1 MVVAHWHVVL
11 DLDAFTVLLVDDANV
26 AQTRM
31 LERLGLIVGGWLAV
45 AHLLIQILTI
55 IIDDWSDW
63 S

>member
-1 MVVAHWHVVL
+1 MDELLALLPLFNLVVVAHWHVVL

-45 AHLLIQILTI
+45 AHL
-55 IIDDWSDW
+55 S
-63 S
+63 